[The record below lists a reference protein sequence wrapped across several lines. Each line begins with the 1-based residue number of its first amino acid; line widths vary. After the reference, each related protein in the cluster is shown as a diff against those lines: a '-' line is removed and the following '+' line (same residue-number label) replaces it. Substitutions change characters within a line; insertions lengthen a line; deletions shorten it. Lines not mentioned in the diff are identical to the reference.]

1 MTFVAGWANNPAFPI
16 KKPIAPGID
25 PIIGQVP
32 AGNTGGSGVP
42 NDPVRTLSGVDPNRQ
57 GDETTLPNLWVL
69 PKGGEYFFSPSIPAL
84 KNTFAVA
91 A

>member
-1 MTFVAGWANNPAFPI
+1 MTFVAGWANNPTFPI
-16 KKPIAPGID
+16 QKPTTPGID

-32 AGNTGGSGVP
+32 NASTFGPGTP
-42 NDPVRTLSGVDPNRQ
+42 ADPVRTLSGVDPNHQ
-57 GDETTLPNLWVL
+57 NDQTKLPNLWVL

-84 KNTFAVA
+84 KHTFAVA